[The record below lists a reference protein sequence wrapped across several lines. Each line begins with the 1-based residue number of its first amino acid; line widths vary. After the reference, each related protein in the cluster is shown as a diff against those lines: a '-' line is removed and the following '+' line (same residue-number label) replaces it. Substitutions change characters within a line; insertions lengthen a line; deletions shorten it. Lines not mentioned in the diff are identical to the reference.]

1 MKTFVRKTLQFVS
14 ITNWTVLSNLFILY
28 IKPNK
33 TPIKSFISFL
43 PKLNNNS
50 NLNLMD
56 KLVLINEY

>member
-14 ITNWTVLSNLFILY
+14 ITNWTVLNNLFILY

-33 TPIKSFISFL
+33 APIKSFISFL